1 MNKKIMT
8 AILMVVLLIAIFPG
22 ASLAQQE
29 EAAGSYFA
37 ELEGYVDLY
46 NSNLDNIPGIV
57 KRLFSNE
64 RINFHIALSEG
75 EEIIGVSTS
84 KTCEIMEF
92 VEGALETPTLRVYIE
107 GEIIDDVRA
116 NPTQEKA
123 LAAINSVR
131 IEGVGFFNKLKVA
144 FVNLVRTVFSWFM

>member
-1 MNKKIMT
+1 MNKKVMT
-8 AILMVVLLIAIFPG
+8 AALVVFLLIAIFPG

-29 EAAGSYFA
+29 ASGSYFA

-46 NSNLDNIPGIV
+46 NSNLASIPGIV

-84 KTCEIMEF
+84 ETCEILEF
-92 VEGALETPTLRVYIE
+92 VDGALETPTLRVYIE
-107 GEIIDDVRA
+107 GEIIDDLMA
-116 NPTQEKA
+116 NPSQEKA
-123 LAAINSVR
+123 LAAINSIK

-144 FVNLVRTVFSWFM
+144 FVNLIRTVSNWFM